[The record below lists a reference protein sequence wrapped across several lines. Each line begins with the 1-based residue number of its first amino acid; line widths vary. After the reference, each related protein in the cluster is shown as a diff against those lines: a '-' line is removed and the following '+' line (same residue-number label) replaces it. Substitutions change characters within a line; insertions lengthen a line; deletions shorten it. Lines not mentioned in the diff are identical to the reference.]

1 MASLTIKQQSNHTGF
16 PKAAELIEIEGAHA
30 LEASDRALMNT
41 LLQYAHDSGRM
52 TEPDAEWEISFAYLR
67 QCQGRH
73 ESNDRIK
80 DSIRRI
86 RKVEVKIAYTAATG
100 EARELESHLLNFTD
114 TSVDD
119 TANATVQFGIPSR
132 LRMILARS
140 NRWGRIRCEVGYAMT
155 SKYAIALY
163 EMVCLRANLENCVET
178 IEMTKFRELLGVP
191 PGAYDRTDNF
201 MRFVIQPATLEV
213 NGLSDT
219 GVRIDMVRKH
229 PRAPA
234 LAVTLCWWK
243 KSAEEFQAVQR
254 ERNRSKVGRMARLK
268 DAVETVAPRQALSL
282 LQA

>member
-41 LLQYAHDSGRM
+41 LLQFAHDSGRM

-67 QCQGRH
+67 QCQSRH

-80 DSIRRI
+80 ESVRRI
-86 RKVEVKIAYTAATG
+86 RRVEVKIAYTSASG
-100 EARELESHLLNFTD
+100 EARELESNLLNFTD

-119 TANATVQFGIPSR
+119 SANATVQFGIPSR

-178 IEMTKFRELLGVP
+178 IEMARFRELLGVP

-219 GVRIDMVRKH
+219 GVRIEMVRKH
-229 PRAPA
+229 PRAMA
-234 LAVTLCWWK
+234 HAVTLCWWK
-243 KSAEEFQAVQR
+243 KSPEEFQAAQK

-268 DAVETVAPRQALSL
+268 GAVETATPHVVLSL
-282 LQA
+282 P